1 MTVSKKYSLCKVWW
15 WFFFFFF
22 FSFCFGWN
30 LGIVGRAYYDAAQIQ
45 LRRNRYLI
53 RAARTQNMLL
63 HSAFF
68 LLQQK
73 EQVARKEASNLTGMR
88 KQAMALRL
96 NFDQQRK
103 KAIAQQIAVSEP

>member
-1 MTVSKKYSLCKVWW
+1 MAYVRLVGFGWVLV
-15 WFFFFFF
+15 
-22 FSFCFGWN
+22 FCFGWSV
-30 LGIVGRAYYDAAQIQ
+30 GIVGRAYYDAAQIQ

-73 EQVARKEASNLTGMR
+73 EQAARKEASNLGGMR

-103 KAIAQQIAVSEP
+103 KAIAQQITVREP